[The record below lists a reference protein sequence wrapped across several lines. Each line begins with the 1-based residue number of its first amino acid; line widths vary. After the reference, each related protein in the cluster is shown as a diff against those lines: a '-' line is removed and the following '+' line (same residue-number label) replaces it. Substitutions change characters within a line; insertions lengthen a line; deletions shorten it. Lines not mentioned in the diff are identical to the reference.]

1 MVSFRGYLFVLLSLL
16 EEVLFFKRVIM
27 RGIWYFLVVL
37 NISLIGIL
45 DVLILV
51 VRLFFFGE

>member
-16 EEVLFFKRVIM
+16 EEVLFFKRVVM